1 MKEFAARLAR
11 MVYERKLSDARI
23 VEEFANSSNK
33 PDELWLR
40 QQIRTV
46 RTHPEIYKSMAG
58 VRE

>member
-11 MVYERKLSDARI
+11 MVYERKLSDKHI
-23 VEEFANSSNK
+23 VEEFLSSPNA

-46 RTHPEIYKSMAG
+46 RSHPEIYKPMVG
-58 VRE
+58 VS